1 MEFENG
7 DFVIST
13 NPARLD
19 LDFLCRALNA
29 TYWAQGRP
37 PEVIRASVR
46 NSLCFGLYQRGT
58 NEQIGFARAV
68 TDQATFSWICDV
80 LIDGKFRGKGLG
92 KWLMACV
99 VSHPC
104 IKNATSLLA
113 TRDAHG
119 LYEKF
124 GYQRCEGMR
133 RPRDGA
139 APAPAAGRISG
150 DGATA
155 DQGIR

>member
-7 DFVIST
+7 EFLVST
-13 NPARLD
+13 DRERLD
-19 LDFLCRALNA
+19 LDYLCRALNA

-37 PEVIRASVR
+37 PEVIRTSVR
-46 NSLCFGLYQRGT
+46 NSLCFGLYRKGAR
-58 NEQIGFARAV
+58 EQIGFARVV
-68 TDQATFSWICDV
+68 TDQATFSWVCDV
-80 LIDGKFRGKGLG
+80 LIDERFRGKGLG

-99 VSHPC
+99 VSHP
-104 IKNATSLLA
+104 NVRNTTSLLG

-124 GYQRCEGMR
+124 GYQRSEGMR

-139 APAPAAGRISG
+139 TPGPAVAGG
-150 DGATA
+150 PKAG
-155 DQGIR
+155 